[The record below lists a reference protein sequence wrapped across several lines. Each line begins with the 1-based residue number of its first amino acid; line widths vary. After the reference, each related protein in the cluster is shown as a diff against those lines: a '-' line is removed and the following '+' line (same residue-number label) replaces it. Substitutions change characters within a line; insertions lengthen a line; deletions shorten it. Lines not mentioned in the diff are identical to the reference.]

1 MESPD
6 VINRVSALSG
16 PTGSPLR
23 LLAKIRANLAL
34 EWSNLHPRL
43 MMANFLLAFIPSDV
57 GVRLRAIVYRRVVGF
72 RIGKGTAFT
81 GTIRVTAMGKP
92 YGRLAIGR
100 NCLIR
105 PCHFTLNETVTV
117 GDNVCIS
124 RDVFISTDSHKF
136 GPPERRIGSI
146 VSKPVRI
153 EDGVWI
159 TQRCIVHPGVTVGR
173 GSVVANSSV
182 VTRDVPPN
190 TLVGGVPAKVIRQL
204 PEEGE
209 ETGELTSPEEV
220 VLR

>member
-1 MESPD
+1 MQSPD
-6 VINRVSALSG
+6 MIDRVSVLSG

-43 MMANFLLAFIPSDV
+43 MVANFLLAFIPNDV
-57 GVRLRAIVYRRVVGF
+57 GVRLRAIVYRRLVGF
-72 RIGKGTAFT
+72 RVGKGTVFT
-81 GTIRVTAMGKP
+81 GTIRVTAMDKP
-92 YGRLAIGR
+92 YSRLVIGR

-105 PCHFTLNETVTV
+105 PCHFNLNETVTI

-124 RDVFISTDSHKF
+124 SDVFISTDSHKL

-146 VSKPVRI
+146 VSKPVHI

-159 TQRCIVHPGVTVGR
+159 TRRCIVHHGVTVGR
-173 GSVVANSSV
+173 GSVVANNSV

-190 TLVGGVPAKVIRQL
+190 TLVGGTPAKVIRQL
-204 PEEGE
+204 SEESE
-209 ETGELTSPEEV
+209 AGELTSPAEAA
-220 VLR
+220 LR